1 MEDGNLYIRLRKM
14 SHTIYVTRI
23 ILPPLSALFGSQ
35 FMLPMKTSVTFIGA
49 CANEIIR
56 RNNSGFF
63 LAKGRSE
70 VMLELV
76 INYFLMSMCLGK
88 SWLLVVPQWCC
99 KMGYSSSPSYKTC
112 LTNGPISSCKKV
124 RKCCNPH
131 VYWWNCIGFKQSHFV
146 EDLVATPTCMFLVGL
161 FWRWDVVSLTTP
173 YPFIFHR

>member
-1 MEDGNLYIRLRKM
+1 M

-63 LAKGRSE
+63 LAKGKSE

-88 SWLLVVPQWCC
+88 S
-99 KMGYSSSPSYKTC
+99 
-112 LTNGPISSCKKV
+112 
-124 RKCCNPH
+124 
-131 VYWWNCIGFKQSHFV
+131 
-146 EDLVATPTCMFLVGL
+146 
-161 FWRWDVVSLTTP
+161 
-173 YPFIFHR
+173 